1 VSEPGPEARPEGL
14 VKPQRGASE
23 LAARVISSLA
33 LAGLALTSAWYGGII
48 LIVVWSVAA
57 ITVLREWFGLIG
69 VPRNA
74 LTAFWIFGSASLI
87 LSAFSDQLFGF
98 ESYSMI
104 IPAAV
109 GAVLLGIFARFRGV
123 SAIWTSVGPLYAA
136 VVVLAPLWL
145 REREPDGLVALLWLF
160 LVVWI
165 SDIGAFFT
173 GRRIGGPKLWPAV
186 SPKKTWSGLLGGLF
200 FGTLLAS
207 GFVLLD
213 RMVVGPVFVGGAA
226 LFALTLS
233 TSLVSEL
240 GDLFESAM
248 KRHFGAKDS
257 GHIIPGHGGL
267 MDRLDSFVSAG
278 LFAVIMLDLFGF

>member
-1 VSEPGPEARPEGL
+1 MSEPGPRSTFEDAGRP
-14 VKPQRGASE
+14 VRGASE
-23 LAARVISSLA
+23 LAARVLSSLA
-33 LAGLALTSAWYGGII
+33 LAGLALLSAWFGGLV
-48 LIVVWSVAA
+48 LIVVWLVAA
-57 ITVLREWFGLIG
+57 IAVLREWLGLIC
-69 VPRNA
+69 VPRNV

-87 LSAFSDQLFGF
+87 LSAFSNQFFGF
-98 ESYSMI
+98 DSYLMI
-104 IPAAV
+104 IPAAIGSV
-109 GAVLLGIFARFRGV
+109 VLGVFARFRGAP
-123 SAIWTSVGPLYAA
+123 SLWTAAGPLYSAI
-136 VVVLAPLWL
+136 VVLAPLWL

-186 SPKKTWSGLLGGLF
+186 SPKKTWSGLFGGLF

-213 RMVVGPVFVGGAA
+213 RMVVGPVFVGGVV
-226 LFALTLS
+226 LFALTLA

-240 GDLFESAM
+240 GDLFELAM

-257 GHIIPGHGGL
+257 GHIIPGHGGI

>member
-1 VSEPGPEARPEGL
+1 VSEPGPRSAPEGAER
-14 VKPQRGASE
+14 PARGASE
-23 LAARVISSLA
+23 LAARVLSSLA
-33 LAGLALTSAWYGGII
+33 LAGLALVSAWFGG
-48 LIVVWSVAA
+48 LVLVIVWLVAA
-57 ITVLREWFGLIG
+57 IAVLREWFGLIG

-74 LTAFWIFGSASLI
+74 LTAFWIFGSASII
-87 LSAFSDQLFGF
+87 LSAFSDQIFGF

-104 IPAAV
+104 IPAVV
-109 GAVLLGIFARFRGV
+109 GSVVLGGVARFRGAP
-123 SAIWTSVGPLYAA
+123 SIWTAVGPVYAA
-136 VVVLAPLWL
+136 IVVLAPLWL
-145 REREPDGLVALLWLF
+145 RAREPDGLVALLWLF

-165 SDIGAFFT
+165 SDIGAFFI
-173 GRRIGGPKLWPAV
+173 GRRFGGPKLWPAV
-186 SPKKTWSGLLGGLF
+186 SPKKTWSGLFGGLF

-213 RMVVGPVFVGGAA
+213 RMLIGPVFVGGAA
-226 LFALTLS
+226 LFALTLA

-257 GHIIPGHGGL
+257 GQIIPGHGGI